1 MKTSILISVE
11 KKLESTE
18 SYNFRI
24 ISYMNNTTQILLKL
38 THKRMENR
46 PDTKSPRQRLRFQEN
61 SDKGTRI
68 FVYTK
73 MKCKQYISNRRWAE
87 NSV

>member
-46 PDTKSPRQRLRFQEN
+46 PDTKVHVDD
-61 SDKGTRI
+61 SDFKKTVIKERRYL
-68 FVYTK
+68 YTQK
-73 MKCKQYISNRRWAE
+73 
-87 NSV
+87 